1 MGSEE
6 NMSGVK
12 ISAGRA
18 VFPSEN
24 GRDDIKTLKPP
35 EQILKTA
42 KGALLLVERQE
53 AAYG

>member
-1 MGSEE
+1 
-6 NMSGVK
+6 MSGVK

-24 GRDDIKTLKPP
+24 GRDDIKTLKRP

-42 KGALLLVERQE
+42 KIALLLVERQE

>member
-24 GRDDIKTLKPP
+24 GRDDIKALTRP

-42 KGALLLVERQE
+42 KTALPLVGRQE
-53 AAYG
+53 AAHG